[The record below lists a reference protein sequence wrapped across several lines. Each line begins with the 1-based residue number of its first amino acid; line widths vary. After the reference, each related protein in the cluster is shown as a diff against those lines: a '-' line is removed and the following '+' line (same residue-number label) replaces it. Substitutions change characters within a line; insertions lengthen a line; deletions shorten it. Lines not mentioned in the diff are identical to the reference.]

1 MHVFITGVSSGIG
14 WGLSKH
20 YLSEGHQV
28 YGLSRRI
35 PDDLIRNKNFNHIIC
50 DLTNFES
57 IPGVITS
64 LLSKVPKIDLAILN
78 AGILGPIAH
87 MKKQSLGDLS
97 SVMKINVWANKP
109 IIDKLLETVPYT
121 KKVVAISSG
130 AAINGNKGWGGYS
143 ISKAALNM
151 LIKLYASEND
161 KTKFYSFAPGLID
174 TPMQDYLCGDELD
187 VKKFPSAQKLKDAR
201 YTPNMPTPETAGEI
215 LAKGIDK
222 LDKLQTGSFADI
234 RKMQIL

>member
-28 YGLSRRI
+28 YGLSRRV
-35 PDDLIRNKNFNHIIC
+35 PEDLIQNKNFHHIIC

-57 IPGVITS
+57 IPGLLTS
-64 LLSKVPKIDLAILN
+64 LLSKVSKIDLAILN
-78 AGILGPIAH
+78 AGILGPIAN
-87 MKKQSLGDLS
+87 MKDQSLDNLTK
-97 SVMKINVWANKP
+97 VMNINVWANKP
-109 IIDKLLETVPYT
+109 IIDALLETVPNT

-151 LIKLYASEND
+151 FIKLYASEN
-161 KTKFYSFAPGLID
+161 KNTAFYSFAPGLID

-187 VKKFPSAQKLKDAR
+187 VSKFPSAQKLKDAR
-201 YTPNMPTPETAGEI
+201 YTPNMPTAENAGEI
-215 LAKGIDK
+215 LAKGIDE

-234 RKMQIL
+234 RKM